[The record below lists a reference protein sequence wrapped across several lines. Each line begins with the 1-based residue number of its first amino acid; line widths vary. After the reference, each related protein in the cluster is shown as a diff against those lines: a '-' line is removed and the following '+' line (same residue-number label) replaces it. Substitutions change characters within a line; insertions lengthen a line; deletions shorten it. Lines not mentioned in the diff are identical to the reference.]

1 MHIHHMRFELSLL
14 IAEFPPT
21 TCLGILFLSLG
32 GELVAIARRFT
43 WEFRNADSLGALIPI
58 PDLSP
63 HTKTEVRWPITGW
76 LIVITKT
83 GFVAEFFKYN
93 IVSARMPSQ
102 LLS

>member
-14 IAEFPPT
+14 IAEFPTT

-32 GELVAIARRFT
+32 GELVAQLRRFT
-43 WEFRNADSLGALIPI
+43 WEFRNADSLGAHIPI
-58 PDLSP
+58 ADLSP

-93 IVSARMPSQ
+93 IVSARMPSH
-102 LLS
+102 